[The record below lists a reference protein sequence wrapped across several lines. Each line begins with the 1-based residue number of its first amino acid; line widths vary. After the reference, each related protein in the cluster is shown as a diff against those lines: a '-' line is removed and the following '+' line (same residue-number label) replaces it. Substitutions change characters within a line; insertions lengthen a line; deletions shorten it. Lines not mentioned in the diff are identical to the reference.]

1 MDGEAEALLPGT
13 RSEPPPYVLGERG
26 APLEAP
32 ENTLAGLRR
41 AVELGADGVAGL
53 LAEAQLVLE
62 RQVFDPVRRPGAV
75 QAHPA
80 MVPMGS
86 TSAIPRSG

>member
-1 MDGEAEALLPGT
+1 MDSQDSVELPGT

-41 AVELGADGVAGL
+41 ALEVGADGVACDVRATADGELIL
-53 LAEAQLVLE
+53 LADEDLDRRAGGKRVETPELAKIHYQL
-62 RQVFDPVRRPGAV
+62 A
-75 QAHPA
+75 
-80 MVPMGS
+80 
-86 TSAIPRSG
+86 

>member
-1 MDGEAEALLPGT
+1 MAAQESVGLPGT

-41 AVELGADGVAGL
+41 ALEVGADGVACDVRATADDELIL
-53 LAEAQLVLE
+53 LADEDLDTAVVRLLEAVGF
-62 RQVFDPVRRPGAV
+62 RAGVRSV
-75 QAHPA
+75 
-80 MVPMGS
+80 
-86 TSAIPRSG
+86 

>member
-1 MDGEAEALLPGT
+1 MAAQESVKVPGT

-41 AVELGADGVAGL
+41 AIEVGADGVAVDAL
-53 LAEAQLVLE
+53 DNSCYLSNC
-62 RQVFDPVRRPGAV
+62 R
-75 QAHPA
+75 
-80 MVPMGS
+80 
-86 TSAIPRSG
+86 IY